1 METADINIIL
11 TRRIIDLIHTVN
23 QGIAQAQILANQADQ
38 AIATTVNSAIDLGE
52 SLVDIVGL
60 TDSCSDLLTPGS
72 CKVSP
77 TPSKPREDLFDPVNE
92 NFIPEPP
99 AFAVSLALLPATLF
113 APFFFG
119 PPLTIPFGFIYW
131 GLDYKPSPNWLNSV
145 PPSDWL
151 NSLFNKSK
159 TNLTNPDTDGFEKP
173 FENCTADLGLPPPT
187 LKADELNDY
196 YNSIIQQR
204 RQAGN
209 ISNIGEETI
218 RSETK
223 RARRYLTD
231 REKAKE
237 QNQSG
242 DLNID
247 INPFDDN

>member
-1 METADINIIL
+1 
-11 TRRIIDLIHTVN
+11 
-23 QGIAQAQILANQADQ
+23 
-38 AIATTVNSAIDLGE
+38 
-52 SLVDIVGL
+52 
-60 TDSCSDLLTPGS
+60 
-72 CKVSP
+72 
-77 TPSKPREDLFDPVNE
+77 
-92 NFIPEPP
+92 
-99 AFAVSLALLPATLF
+99 
-113 APFFFG
+113 
-119 PPLTIPFGFIYW
+119 
-131 GLDYKPSPNWLNSV
+131 
-145 PPSDWL
+145 
-151 NSLFNKSK
+151 
-159 TNLTNPDTDGFEKP
+159 
-173 FENCTADLGLPPPT
+173 LPPPT